1 MTRIAFPQLPF
12 TARAAT
18 FLSMFMAWVLFAE
31 FVIDRHGLDRL
42 LPFYRVGNLCPY
54 ELAVGTLLL
63 LLWIRL
69 HRAAPIAS

>member
-1 MTRIAFPQLPF
+1 
-12 TARAAT
+12 
-18 FLSMFMAWVLFAE
+18 
-31 FVIDRHGLDRL
+31 
-42 LPFYRVGNLCPY
+42 LCPY